1 MRALCAGCE
10 TVFSAAVLQ
19 SSGEGGGWGACAI
32 QPHCEVRPEFGL
44 SIYEIYDMKACR
56 ITTLFSGRGGG
67 DGEEGEKGRGQQGA
81 SYDHSSYKIV
91 GVRIYPLPLASAL
104 AQHRVRWGEEGR
116 EGGRGSQRDYVHYSI
131 TFTD

>member
-1 MRALCAGCE
+1 MC
-10 TVFSAAVLQ
+10 VW
-19 SSGEGGGWGACAI
+19 GGGGGGGFACAI
-32 QPHCEVRPEFGL
+32 QPHREVRPESGL
-44 SIYEIYDMKACR
+44 SIYEVYDMKACR

-91 GVRIYPLPLASAL
+91 GVRIYPLTLASAL
-104 AQHRVRWGEEGR
+104 AQHLVRWGEEGS